1 MQCMRD
7 ERIVCYFFIPLSK
20 GLMNAFRPHCAR
32 QPLSLFVY
40 GEINVIKSMHSSPPQ
55 TLTQP
60 DWYKDAVLYEL
71 YVRAFNDSSGNG
83 HGDLL
88 GVVEKLDY
96 LANLGVDC
104 LWLLPIQPSPLKD
117 DGYDV
122 SDYYGI
128 HPDYGTLDDF
138 KTLLDEAHAR
148 GMKVITD
155 LVMNHT
161 SDQHPWFLESRSS
174 RDNPKRDW
182 YVWNGD
188 DKKHPETRIIFS
200 DTETS
205 NWAYDETTE
214 QYYWHRF
221 FTDQPD
227 LNYANPE
234 VRAEMLN
241 VIRFWLELGIDGF
254 RLDAIPYLFE
264 REGTLNENLQETH
277 DFLQEVRAFVDKI
290 APGTLL
296 LGEVNQWPNDTIP
309 YFGNGHN
316 EMNLLFHF
324 PVMPRLFKA
333 VAEEDRGSVD
343 WIMERTPHI
352 PETCSWVVF
361 LRNHDEL
368 TLEMVTQDE
377 RDFMLETYAPEPRM
391 KLNVG
396 IRRRLAPLLDND
408 PRTIKL
414 MTSLLMT
421 LPGTPILYYGDEIG
435 MGDDLSLHDR
445 NGVRTPMQWNS
456 DVNAGFSRA
465 DNLYAPVIDTEPF
478 GYRCVNVNRQ
488 KENAQSILCATQRL
502 IKTRKQ
508 HPALGRGHF
517 EILRTANRKILPF
530 LNVYQNDVVV
540 AVHNLSAQVQR
551 FELDLSRYESEHS
564 GTLVDALSGQEV
576 TAQNALQ
583 KVKACRETRL
593 ELPPYGFAWLTLR

>member
-1 MQCMRD
+1 MRTATS
-7 ERIVCYFFIPLSK
+7 RVL
-20 GLMNAFRPHCAR
+20 R
-32 QPLSLFVY
+32 Y
-40 GEINVIKSMHSSPPQ
+40 GEINVNTMPSSSLPPHER
-55 TLTQP
+55 LTQP

-71 YVRAFNDSSGNG
+71 YVRAFNDSNGNG

-96 LANLGVDC
+96 LAELGVDC

-128 HPDYGTLDDF
+128 HPDYGTLEDF
-138 KTLLDEAHAR
+138 KTLLDAAHAR

-161 SDQHPWFLESRSS
+161 SDQHPWFSESRSS
-174 RDNPKRDW
+174 KDSPKRDW
-182 YVWNGD
+182 YVWNSD
-188 DKKHPETRIIFS
+188 DKKHAETRIIFS

-205 NWAYDETTE
+205 NWAYDALTGE
-214 QYYWHRF
+214 YYWHRF

-227 LNYANPE
+227 LNYDNPE

-254 RLDAIPYLFE
+254 RLDAIPYLYE
-264 REGTLNENLQETH
+264 REGTSNENLPETH
-277 DFLQEVRAFVDKI
+277 DFLQEVRAFVDEI
-290 APGTLL
+290 APDTLL

-377 RDFMLETYAPEPRM
+377 RDFMYQTYAPESRM
-391 KLNVG
+391 RLNAG

-408 PRTIKL
+408 PRKIRL
-414 MTSLLMT
+414 MNSLLMT

-435 MGDDLSLHDR
+435 MGDDLSLSDR
-445 NGVRTPMQWNS
+445 NGVRTPMQWNAEA
-456 DVNAGFSRA
+456 NAGFSRA
-465 DNLYAPVIDTEPF
+465 EKLYAPVIDTEHF
-478 GYRCVNVNRQ
+478 GYRCVNVAAQR
-488 KENAQSILCATQRL
+488 ERAQSLLCWTRRL
-502 IKTRKQ
+502 IHTRKQ

-517 EILRTANRKILPF
+517 EILETENRTILPF
-530 LNVYQNDVVV
+530 FNTYQNDVVV
-540 AVHNLSAQVQR
+540 AVHNLSAQAQT
-551 FELDLSRYESEHS
+551 FELDLSSYQGAIFS
-564 GTLVDALSGQEV
+564 DALSGQTEIR
-576 TAQNALQ
+576 
-583 KVKACRETRL
+583 ACEQTKL
-593 ELPPYGFAWLTLR
+593 ELPAYGFSWLTLRQPQATL

>member
-1 MQCMRD
+1 M
-7 ERIVCYFFIPLSK
+7 LT
-20 GLMNAFRPHCAR
+20 ATFR
-32 QPLSLFVY
+32 LLLY
-40 GEINVIKSMHSSPPQ
+40 GKYNVINMPSTLPQ
-55 TLTQP
+55 PLTQP

-71 YVRAFNDSSGNG
+71 YVRAFNDSNGNG

-88 GVVEKLDY
+88 GVIEKLDY
-96 LANLGVDC
+96 LAELGVDC

-128 HPDYGTLDDF
+128 HPDYGTLEDF

-174 RDNPKRDW
+174 KDNPKRDW
-182 YVWNGD
+182 YVWNAD

-205 NWAYDETTE
+205 NWAFDEATGE
-214 QYYWHRF
+214 YYWHRF

-227 LNYANPE
+227 LNYDNPE

-277 DFLQEVRAFVDKI
+277 DFLQEVRAFVDEI

-368 TLEMVTQDE
+368 TLEMVTRDE
-377 RDFMLETYAPEPRM
+377 RDFMYETYAPEPRM
-391 KLNVG
+391 KLNLG
-396 IRRRLAPLLDND
+396 IRRRLAPLLGND
-408 PRTIKL
+408 TRKIKL
-414 MTSLLMT
+414 MNSLLMT

-435 MGDDLSLHDR
+435 MGDDLSLSDR
-445 NGVRTPMQWNS
+445 NGVRTPMQWN
-456 DVNAGFSRA
+456 DEANAGFSKVEK
-465 DNLYAPVIDTEPF
+465 LYAPVIDTQPF

-488 KENAQSILCATQRL
+488 KGNPQSLLCWTQRL
-502 IKTRKQ
+502 IKTRKE
-508 HPALGRGHF
+508 HPALGRGYF
-517 EILRTANRKILPF
+517 AILSTENRKILPF
-530 LNVYQNDVVV
+530 YKAYEDDVVI
-540 AVHNLSAQVQR
+540 AVHNLSAEAQR
-551 FELDLSRYESEHS
+551 FELDLSSYQH
-564 GTLVDALSGQEV
+564 VPFKDALSGQEV
-576 TAQNALQ
+576 AVASD
-583 KVKACRETRL
+583 RTRL
-593 ELPPYGFAWLTLR
+593 ELPPYGFQWLVRSA

>member
-1 MQCMRD
+1 M
-7 ERIVCYFFIPLSK
+7 P
-20 GLMNAFRPHCAR
+20 
-32 QPLSLFVY
+32 
-40 GEINVIKSMHSSPPQ
+40 SSPQ

-71 YVRAFNDSSGNG
+71 YVRAFNDSNGNG

-96 LANLGVDC
+96 LAELGVDC

-128 HPDYGTLDDF
+128 HPDYGTLEDF
-138 KTLLDEAHAR
+138 KTLIREAHSR
-148 GMKVITD
+148 GIRVITD

-161 SDQHPWFLESRSS
+161 SNQHPWFLESRSS
-174 RDNPKRDW
+174 KDNPKRDW

-205 NWAYDETTE
+205 NWAYDELTGE
-214 QYYWHRF
+214 YYWHRF

-227 LNYANPE
+227 LNYDNPE

-241 VIRFWLELGIDGF
+241 VVRFWLELGIDGF
-254 RLDAIPYLFE
+254 RLDAIPYLYE

-277 DFLQEVRAFVDKI
+277 DFLREVRAFVDDF

-309 YFGNGHN
+309 YFGDGCN

-352 PETCSWVVF
+352 PDTCGWVVF

-377 RDFMLETYAPEPRM
+377 REFMYETYAPEPHMR
-391 KLNVG
+391 LNLG

-408 PRTIKL
+408 PRKIKL
-414 MTSLLMT
+414 MNSLLMT

-435 MGDDLSLHDR
+435 MGDDLSLSDR

-456 DVNAGFSRA
+456 EVNAGFSRA
-465 DNLYAPVIDTEPF
+465 DELYAPVIDEAPF

-488 KENAQSILCATQRL
+488 KGNPQSLLCWTQRL
-502 IKTRKQ
+502 IKTRKE
-508 HPALGRGHF
+508 HPALGRGRF
-517 EILRTANRKILPF
+517 EILKTENRKILPF
-530 LNVYQNDVVV
+530 HNAYEDDVVI
-540 AVHNLSAQVQR
+540 AVHNLSAEAQR
-551 FELDLSRYESEHS
+551 FELDLSSYQGVSFK
-564 GTLVDALSGQEV
+564 DALSGQEV
-576 TAQNALQ
+576 A
-583 KVKACRETRL
+583 VGSGETEL
-593 ELPPYGFAWLTLR
+593 ELPPYGVQWLTLR

>member
-1 MQCMRD
+1 
-7 ERIVCYFFIPLSK
+7 
-20 GLMNAFRPHCAR
+20 MNALRRQCAR
-32 QPLSLFVY
+32 QPLSLLVY
-40 GEINVIKSMHSSPPQ
+40 GEYNVNNFMHTSPPQ

-71 YVRAFNDSSGNG
+71 YVRAFNDSNGNG

-96 LANLGVDC
+96 LAGLGVDC

-138 KTLLDEAHAR
+138 KTLVSEAHAR

-200 DTETS
+200 DTEIS
-205 NWAYDETTE
+205 NWAYDETTD

-227 LNYANPE
+227 LNYNNPE

-241 VIRFWLELGIDGF
+241 VVKFWLELGIDGF

-277 DFLQEVRAFVDKI
+277 DFLQEVRAFVDEF

-316 EMNLLFHF
+316 ELNALFHF

-368 TLEMVTQDE
+368 TLEMVTQAE
-377 RDFMLETYAPEPRM
+377 RDFMYQTYAPKPRM
-391 KLNVG
+391 KLNLG

-408 PRTIKL
+408 PRKIRL
-414 MTSLLMT
+414 MNSLLMT

-435 MGDDLSLHDR
+435 MGDDLSLPDR
-445 NGVRTPMQWNS
+445 HGVRTPMQWTGEA
-456 DVNAGFSRA
+456 NAGFSQA
-465 DNLYAPVIDTEPF
+465 DELYAPMIDREPF

-488 KENAQSILCATQRL
+488 KENPQSLLCWTQRL

-508 HPALGRGHF
+508 HPALGRGYF
-517 EILRTANRKILPF
+517 EILQTKNRTILPF
-530 LNVYQNDVVV
+530 HNVYEDDVVI
-540 AVHNLSAQVQR
+540 AVHNLSAEKQR
-551 FELDLSRYESEHS
+551 FELDLSSYRDAS
-564 GTLVDALSGQEV
+564 LKDALSGQEV
-576 TAQNALQ
+576 TLAGE
-583 KVKACRETRL
+583 RTRL
-593 ELPPYGFAWLTLR
+593 ELPPYGVQWLALS